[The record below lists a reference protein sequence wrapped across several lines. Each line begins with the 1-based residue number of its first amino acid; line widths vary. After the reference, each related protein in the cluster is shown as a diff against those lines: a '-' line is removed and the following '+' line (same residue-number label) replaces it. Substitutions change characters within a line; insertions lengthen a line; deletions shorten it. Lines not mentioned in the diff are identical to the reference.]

1 MTQQHS
7 KQSPGRCTSWRLRNL
22 VRNLIDL
29 GRDGGGWRETE
40 AELAEVRE
48 KYRQLLIL
56 GVESDLVPR
65 PDLVQRHFPLWADYV
80 FQQVVNA
87 RPPLPP
93 EFDEEV
99 AYLREAGKAGVFP
112 YPQVRTGA
120 PVTAAC
126 DEANGLSFVLHQG
139 RKLYFPK
146 EWSLKKTASAYR
158 RYLEVENILGG
169 GYTRKA
175 PHQYQAENFRV
186 QAGDVVV
193 DAGAAEGLFALDVID
208 LARRVYVIES
218 GAEWRAPLQAT
229 LAPFGDK
236 AVLIPQTVAA
246 TDGPGRMRLATLLEQ
261 EPAPSW
267 FIKMDIEG
275 DEVAVLEELVPRL
288 PAGVAWRFA
297 CAVYH
302 REQGAEQIQALFAR
316 HGFQTEFSD
325 GYMLYLYDP
334 DLQYPYF
341 RRGVLRA
348 FRGA

>member
-1 MTQQHS
+1 M
-7 KQSPGRCTSWRLRNL
+7 
-22 VRNLIDL
+22 RNLIDL

-40 AELAEVRE
+40 AELAEVRG
-48 KYRQLLIL
+48 KYRELLTVCAETGL
-56 GVESDLVPR
+56 LPRTELVR
-65 PDLVQRHFPLWADYV
+65 RHFPLWADFIYH
-80 FQQVVNA
+80 QIVNA

-99 AYLREAGKAGVFP
+99 AYLRQAGIAVVFP
-112 YPQVRTGA
+112 YAQVRAGT
-120 PVTAAC
+120 PVTAAG
-126 DEANGLSFVLHQG
+126 DEANGLPYVLHRG

-146 EWSLKKTASAYR
+146 EWSLKKTVSAYR

-169 GYTRKA
+169 GYARKA
-175 PHQYQAENFRV
+175 PHQYQSEGFRV
-186 QAGDVVV
+186 QAGDAVV

-218 GAEWRAPLQAT
+218 GAEWRVPLQAT
-229 LAPFGDK
+229 FAPFGDK

-246 TDGPGRMRLATLLEQ
+246 MEAPGRMRLAALLEQ

-288 PAGVAWRFA
+288 PTGVAWRFA

-302 REQGAEQIQALFAR
+302 RAQGAEQIQALFAR